1 LGFFDSHEQIRW
13 IEKLARAETP
23 HALDMSNYMTSQKD
37 CKISIFRKIERFVMN
52 VSVGK
57 IDTKLGGFDTRTTEY
72 SPGYV
77 NL

>member
-1 LGFFDSHEQIRW
+1 
-13 IEKLARAETP
+13 
-23 HALDMSNYMTSQKD
+23 MTSQKD